1 MPSTKMIDYH
11 RWRKE
16 IENKHFSDVTEH
28 LDYGLKHRILN
39 AEKCFGDNPTITQLL
54 GKRGEISGM
63 IKHHDEKALKKLVAD
78 LKKTY
83 EKERVF
89 RQDKV
94 DEIKRLIKNHHYHVS
109 GKMVVDKWFPD
120 DPAM

>member
-1 MPSTKMIDYH
+1 MPPTKMIDYH

-16 IENKHFSDVTEH
+16 IENKHFSDVTKNF
-28 LDYGLKHRILN
+28 DFNLKHVILDSG
-39 AEKCFGDNPTITQLL
+39 KCFGDNPTITQQL
-54 GKRGEISGM
+54 GKRGETSGM
-63 IKHHDEKALKKLVAD
+63 IKHHDEKAFKKLIGD
-78 LKKTY
+78 LKKSC
-83 EKERVF
+83 EKERFF

-94 DEIKRLIKNHHYHVS
+94 DEIKRLIQDNQYHVS